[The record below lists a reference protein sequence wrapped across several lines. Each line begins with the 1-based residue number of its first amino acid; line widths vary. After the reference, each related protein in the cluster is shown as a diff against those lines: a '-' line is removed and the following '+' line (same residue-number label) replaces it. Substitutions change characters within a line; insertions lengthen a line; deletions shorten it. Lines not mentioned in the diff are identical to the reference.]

1 MPAMP
6 SGPAKIIYFPMEI
19 AARELDSRLLMAVIA
34 LARGFE
40 VVLGQK
46 WLIERNIEHMTPGVY
61 FSKTLTVR
69 DARMLQ
75 RAKQAGYITAAI
87 DEESPGLAVEHDTFW
102 WVSAAAVATTDLIFM
117 PGARNIRHFAACHN
131 VPESHV
137 RPAANPRWD
146 LLRQELRPVLEP
158 EAAELRARHGD
169 FILVNSNLGLSNSKK
184 GSAKEMIQGLID
196 QGKVDPSDTR
206 LIKMLDDIVEMEAV
220 NRRALLELLPRLAER
235 FPNIKIVLRPHPSED
250 LDVWSNWVAG
260 IPNLAVIREGSAI
273 PWIMA
278 ARLLVHTNCTTGV
291 EAVALD
297 RPAICI
303 VPAKNPANARYL
315 ANQVNPVV
323 ATTDETLAMVASVL
337 DAPQSCYTRA
347 MIEVFR
353 DRMSYEFDRLGT
365 EAVIDA
371 IAGLGEGGA
380 FAAAPTMANVSAWRP
395 SGGYRWNLKD
405 KNVRGTLFPALDMA
419 EVQERVER
427 FQALLGLDVR
437 MRIETCGNKVLL
449 LSPRP
454 LAFGTRVRRAVGQRW

>member
-1 MPAMP
+1 MAAKPAR
-6 SGPAKIIYFPMEI
+6 IIYFPMEI

-34 LARGFE
+34 IARGFE

-46 WLIERNIEHMTPGVY
+46 WLIERNIEYMTPGVY

-87 DEESPGLAVEHDTFW
+87 DEESPGLAVEHDSFW
-102 WVSAAAVATTDLIFM
+102 WVSAAAVATTDMIFM
-117 PGARNIRHFAACHN
+117 PGARNIRHFTACHD

-146 LLRQELRPVLEP
+146 LLRRELRPVLEP

-184 GSAKEMIQGLID
+184 GSAAEMIKGLID
-196 QGKVDPSDTR
+196 QGKVDPSDAR

-220 NRRALLELLPRLAER
+220 NRQALLELLPRLAER
-235 FPNIKIVLRPHPSED
+235 FPNVKIILRPHPSED
-250 LDVWSNWVAG
+250 LDVWSGWVAG

-297 RPAICI
+297 RPAICV
-303 VPAKNPANARYL
+303 VPAENPANARYL

-323 ATTDETLAMVASVL
+323 ATAEETLAMVARVL
-337 DAPQSCYTRA
+337 DDPRSCYTPA
-347 MIEVFR
+347 MIATFR
-353 DRMSYEFDRLGT
+353 DRMSHELDRLGT

-371 IAGLGEGGA
+371 IAGLGDAA
-380 FAAAPTMANVSAWRP
+380 FDNAPALANVSAWRP
-395 SGGYRWNLKD
+395 FGRYRWNIKD
-405 KNVRGTLFPALDMA
+405 KNVRGTLFPVIDMT
-419 EVQERVER
+419 EVQERIER
-427 FQALLGLDVR
+427 FQTLLGLDVR

-454 LAFGTRVRRAVGQRW
+454 LAFRTRVRRAVGQRW